1 MAYNIKDYEQVSV
14 STDAILLAYDE
25 SEGLKAIVMRRPS
38 TEEFFPNS
46 LTLIG
51 GFTHKGNYFIDEC
64 IDTLE
69 RKINLKLN
77 PEQLYEQHV
86 ISTPNRDPRGW
97 IVSVPYISYLDS
109 EQYAKLDKSKVVIV
123 DVTIT
128 DTITLTLDG
137 NKLTEN
143 DFGFDHYTIL
153 MDTIAELIKSTE
165 WSLRFTQ
172 LLGKAFTLKSAHKLY
187 TLLNPDNTVLINNFK
202 RKFKLLLEETQLVS
216 KDKNQELKQNF
227 IQLKPF
233 IK

>member
-25 SEGLKAIVMRRPS
+25 QEGLKAIVMRRPS
-38 TEEFFPNS
+38 TEEFFPDK

-64 IDTLE
+64 INTLQ
-69 RKINLKLN
+69 RKINLTLN
-77 PEQLYEQHV
+77 PEQLYEQHA

-97 IVSVPYISYLDS
+97 IVSVPYISYLNT
-109 EQYAKLDKSKVVIV
+109 EQYKALDKSKVVIV

-128 DTITLTLDG
+128 DKITLTLDG
-137 NKLTEN
+137 NELTET

-153 MDTIAELIKSTE
+153 MDTIKELIKSTE

-172 LLGKAFTLKSAHKLY
+172 LIGQAFTLKSAHKLY
-187 TLLNPDNTVLINNFK
+187 TLLNPNNTVVINNFK

-216 KDKNQELKQNF
+216 KDK
-227 IQLKPF
+227 KPGVKAKLYSAKTF
-233 IK
+233 Y